1 MSIPIN
7 NIPLNNIPLNN
18 IPLNNDFVI
27 IDIESGNYVDE
38 ANDGA
43 EQINGAAQIN
53 GENHQTTEQQT
64 KNLMQKNPIQSNYS
78 TMEYSKHNLPKNIL
92 NKSTC
97 KDTCLNLFSKF
108 EDCVIYL
115 DELFNRYKMK
125 LLNS

>member
-7 NIPLNNIPLNN
+7 NIPI
-18 IPLNNDFVI
+18 NNDFVI

-43 EQINGAAQIN
+43 AQIN
-53 GENHQTTEQQT
+53 GENLQTTEQQT
-64 KNLMQKNPIQSNYS
+64 KNLMQKNPNQSNYS
-78 TMEYSKHNLPKNIL
+78 TMEYSKNNLPKNIL

-115 DELFNRYKMK
+115 DELFNRYKLK

>member
-7 NIPLNNIPLNN
+7 NIPINNIPINN
-18 IPLNNDFVI
+18 IPINNDFVI
-27 IDIESGNYVDE
+27 IDIESGNYVDD
-38 ANDGA
+38 AN
-43 EQINGAAQIN
+43 NGAAHINEVPQTN
-53 GENHQTTEQQT
+53 GENQHSSEQ
-64 KNLMQKNPIQSNYS
+64 QKNPNQSNYS
-78 TMEYSKHNLPKNIL
+78 TMEYSKKNLPKNIL

-115 DELFNRYKMK
+115 DELFNRYKLK